1 MDKRLSNP
9 PIISVLTGKPI
20 TGNAVVAAITPPRC
34 AALPAAQIITSVPFF
49 WAFTENSWASSGV
62 RCAEITLTSTVTP
75 KLFNTTTAGLTT
87 PKSDLLPINIAT
99 LGILSLRIV
108 YLYIFSHTFNMVLLY
123 VIFSVYILAVN
134 FYAVML
140 IKSQR
145 DESGASDKPAGDGK
159 IILTAILGGAIA
171 LYVSMFVM
179 RYRLKNLL
187 LMILLPVIAVLNVW
201 FFYLAFRSG
210 FTFFVV
216 R

>member
-1 MDKRLSNP
+1 
-9 PIISVLTGKPI
+9 
-20 TGNAVVAAITPPRC
+20 
-34 AALPAAQIITSVPFF
+34 
-49 WAFTENSWASSGV
+49 
-62 RCAEITLTSTVTP
+62 
-75 KLFNTTTAGLTT
+75 
-87 PKSDLLPINIAT
+87 
-99 LGILSLRIV
+99 
-108 YLYIFSHTFNMVLLY
+108 MVLLY

-145 DESGASDKPAGDGK
+145 DEFGANDKPAGDGK

>member
-1 MDKRLSNP
+1 
-9 PIISVLTGKPI
+9 
-20 TGNAVVAAITPPRC
+20 
-34 AALPAAQIITSVPFF
+34 
-49 WAFTENSWASSGV
+49 
-62 RCAEITLTSTVTP
+62 
-75 KLFNTTTAGLTT
+75 
-87 PKSDLLPINIAT
+87 
-99 LGILSLRIV
+99 
-108 YLYIFSHTFNMVLLY
+108 MVLLY

-134 FYAVML
+134 FSAVML

-145 DESGASDKPAGDGK
+145 DEFGASDKPAGDGK

-171 LYVSMFVM
+171 LYASMFVM